1 MTIYTPGV
9 IWGNYI
15 SLLIRA
21 FFSSSELF
29 RQHLSQT
36 MRELNAITPAPGFN
50 QVYYPGQD
58 QDIKQRKAAVEGI
71 EIVDDIY
78 QYLISDALYNTSYET
93 KNPFAQ

>member
-1 MTIYTPGV
+1 MARSEDVSTT
-9 IWGNYI
+9 
-15 SLLIRA
+15 RA
-21 FFSSSELF
+21 ADDWRRYGQACL
-29 RQHLSQT
+29 HSQT
-36 MRELNAITPAPGFN
+36 MRELNTITPAPGFN

>member
-15 SLLIRA
+15 SLLT
-21 FFSSSELF
+21 
-29 RQHLSQT
+29 LSQT

>member
-1 MTIYTPGV
+1 SHRSTSKTPSYTKSV
-9 IWGNYI
+9 SW
-15 SLLIRA
+15 
-21 FFSSSELF
+21 
-29 RQHLSQT
+29 QHH
-36 MRELNAITPAPGFN
+36 

>member
-1 MTIYTPGV
+1 IV
-9 IWGNYI
+9 INPN
-15 SLLIRA
+15 

-36 MRELNAITPAPGFN
+36 MRELNTMTPAPGFN